1 MNRLG
6 RKASETLIEMAPSA
20 DGRCPPGWAGPGWAG
35 QGRAGRDAAAC
46 PVPLLP
52 GAEGPGPAG
61 APRLGLGAGGAVM
74 QEQPENAP
82 APNKPR
88 DPLA

>member
-20 DGRCPPGWAGPGWAG
+20 DGRCPPGWAG
-35 QGRAGRDAAAC
+35 QGRAGRDAAAG

-52 GAEGPGPAG
+52 GAEEPGPAG